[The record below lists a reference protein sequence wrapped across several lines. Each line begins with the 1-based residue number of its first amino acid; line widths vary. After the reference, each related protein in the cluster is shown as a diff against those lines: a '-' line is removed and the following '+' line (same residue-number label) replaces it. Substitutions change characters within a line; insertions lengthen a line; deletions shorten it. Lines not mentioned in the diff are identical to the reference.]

1 MTNNNLSKQNYVN
14 NLLNSYFNLFVV
26 ILVSFLLL
34 LSYFLLLKPKVD
46 ETTNAISENIS
57 SHERLLQA
65 EKDKLASL
73 QEAVLAYD
81 KIDKVDLE
89 RVNGILPDEYDKEAL
104 FGEIEEVIL
113 KNGFIPT
120 SISLSKEDSAT
131 STEKTAAISGSKIGK
146 VGIELSVA
154 SVNYAGMK
162 NLLEVLESNLRMLD
176 VKKLSLSDGGSGSI
190 EIDTYYYKK

>member
-113 KNGFIPT
+113 QNGFIPT

-146 VGIELSVA
+146 VGIELSIA